1 MLNVLSGSFKSTSHL
16 LILVFV
22 SKTGLT
28 FSTQAAHLILLLKFK
43 VLIIFNFCYLLI
55 YFFIFNLKLFKT
67 TLTELNAMAAPA
79 NIGFNKYPVKGYKI
93 PAAIGIPMTLY
104 INAQNKFSFKVC
116 IVC

>member
-43 VLIIFNFCYLLI
+43 VLIIFNFCYLII

-67 TLTELNAMAAPA
+67 TLTELNAMAALA
-79 NIGFNKYPVKGYKI
+79 NIGFNKYPLKEYKI
-93 PAAIGIPMTLY
+93 KAVIVIFMILY
-104 INAQNKFSFKVC
+104 IKAQNLLYFKVC
-116 IVC
+116 